1 MKNIKNNKP
10 LFSRLFLNK
19 KKKKTTSQYE
29 VARAEVPSCVL
40 SPWLFFN
47 KIRHFPFIESMERD
61 YCSKLQVPTGAKTN
75 RAENKK
81 TEEST
86 KT

>member
-40 SPWLFFN
+40 SP
-47 KIRHFPFIESMERD
+47 
-61 YCSKLQVPTGAKTN
+61 
-75 RAENKK
+75 
-81 TEEST
+81 
-86 KT
+86 